1 MYINF
6 WYPIVKSDDLGMDTP
21 EKAKVLGV
29 NLVAFRDTNGKAHVL
44 SDTCI
49 HRGASLGGAWS
60 MGSAPRII
68 DGCLVCPYHGWEFN
82 GKGECVN
89 IPSIGY
95 GTKTP
100 PRAKVDSYP
109 VEEKYGIVF
118 AFLGDLSEEERPPL
132 LNVEE
137 YGQEGWHANELL
149 VLEVDYNYERS
160 MENGLDPAHNEFVHP
175 THGHAGKYRDTYRV
189 REYDTEDHR
198 QGWGFWFNVTM
209 DTPPLP
215 QGDHETA
222 KDGTPWGKEKTER
235 SMIRPGG
242 GTYGPNAMATYITLT
257 PEKMFRQYF
266 FEQPVTENKT
276 RIFFLNMRNFML
288 DRKKDVAIHE
298 RNKIIAKQDIDIL
311 LDNKHQLLL
320 EVSHELRSPLARM
333 QLLIAMIPEH
343 KNLTKLKEEVEFLE
357 GMIGNLLFSDRLS
370 LPYSKLDL
378 QKFSTQDIIGKVMDM
393 FPTNRDRVKIDNNIP
408 DEQVYIDE
416 TKFSLALRNLLDN
429 AFKYSKP
436 QANADIKLTVVKNG
450 DIEFQVKDSG
460 IGISKDD
467 INKITQPFFQANQTV
482 STKGFGLGLTICKKI
497 IESHKGRLSIES
509 GPEEG
514 SIFTLHLPKI

>member
-222 KDGTPWGKEKTER
+222 KDGTPWGKERTER

-311 LDNKHQLLL
+311 L
-320 EVSHELRSPLARM
+320 EVTPT
-333 QLLIAMIPEH
+333 
-343 KNLTKLKEEVEFLE
+343 LTPMTNTKEVMMPADKAILTY
-357 GMIGNLLFSDRLS
+357 RQW
-370 LPYSKLDL
+370 L
-378 QKFSTQDIIGKVMDM
+378 QKFDNNGWRIDSKAFNENNGINSVYTIPSPGRKTSGNWVLDAIPLIAG
-393 FPTNRDRVKIDNNIP
+393 KIDR
-408 DEQVYIDE
+408 DQEA
-416 TKFSLALRNLLDN
+416 T
-429 AFKYSKP
+429 
-436 QANADIKLTVVKNG
+436 G
-450 DIEFQVKDSG
+450 
-460 IGISKDD
+460 
-467 INKITQPFFQANQTV
+467 
-482 STKGFGLGLTICKKI
+482 
-497 IESHKGRLSIES
+497 
-509 GPEEG
+509 
-514 SIFTLHLPKI
+514 